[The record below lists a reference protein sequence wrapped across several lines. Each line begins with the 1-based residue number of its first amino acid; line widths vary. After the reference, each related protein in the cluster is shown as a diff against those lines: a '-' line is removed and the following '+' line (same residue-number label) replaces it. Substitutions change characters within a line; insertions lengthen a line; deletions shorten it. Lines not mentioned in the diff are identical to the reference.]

1 MDFDLQL
8 FAEGD
13 GGGENSETST
23 AENSAG
29 ENQPAET
36 STENNSVDVQ
46 AIVDAAISKAKTQW
60 ESDYKQ
66 REEQRKTGKYASR
79 TGKSKSRL

>member
-1 MDFDLQL
+1 MKFEIQL
-8 FAEGD
+8 YAEGD

-23 AENSAG
+23 AENSAS

-36 STENNSVDVQ
+36 SAENNSVDVQ

-60 ESDYKQ
+60 ENDFKQ
-66 REEQRKTGKYASR
+66 REEQRKKRRGSTFQNVGR
-79 TGKSKSRL
+79 